1 MFLSTI
7 RLMYNPTLHAIRSN
21 IQAPLGSLEG
31 WKNLLKRDKNFV
43 LLLELKEAKAKQSR
57 VESNDSRSQ
66 ITFLSIA

>member
-1 MFLSTI
+1 MFFSTI

>member
-7 RLMYNPTLHAIRSN
+7 RLMYNPNLHAIRSN

>member
-1 MFLSTI
+1 
-7 RLMYNPTLHAIRSN
+7 MYNPTLHAIRSN

>member
-7 RLMYNPTLHAIRSN
+7 RLMYNPTLHAIGSN

>member
-1 MFLSTI
+1 
-7 RLMYNPTLHAIRSN
+7 MYNPTLHAIRSN

-66 ITFLSIA
+66 ITFLSIG